1 MRYEMV
7 KSSTLHTEFSSGFCE
22 SGKWVNVYASLLRM
36 MGITTGEVL
45 CGSILESWKFDSMEA
60 ASLLS
65 VILPKISQI
74 LTALFNWIVSVHLII
89 LNLYMGM
96 EPKSV

>member
-1 MRYEMV
+1 
-7 KSSTLHTEFSSGFCE
+7 
-22 SGKWVNVYASLLRM
+22 M
-36 MGITTGEVL
+36 MEITTGEVL
-45 CGSILESWKFDSMEA
+45 CGSIHESWKFDSMEA
-60 ASLLS
+60 ASLLI

-89 LNLYMGM
+89 LNFYMGM